1 MKKKK
6 IKKILIANR
15 GEIAI
20 RIAQT
25 CHKLKIKTVGVYSK
39 QDESSLHL
47 DSMDEKY
54 FLSDVLTLSAKVF
67 SSISA
72 SAVIV
77 NTCSASCA
85 TPFKVLL
92 LLLIGVVDHN

>member
-15 GEIAI
+15 GEISI
-20 RIAQT
+20 RIAKT

-47 DSMDEKY
+47 DSMD
-54 FLSDVLTLSAKVF
+54 VKVGEYVEQGKP
-67 SSISA
+67 IGTIGA
-72 SAVIV
+72 TGRATGPHLDWRINLGKMRLDPQTIV
-77 NTCSASCA
+77 TGQPN
-85 TPFKVLL
+85 
-92 LLLIGVVDHN
+92 

>member
-20 RIAQT
+20 RIAKT

-47 DSMDEKY
+47 E
-54 FLSDVLTLSAKVF
+54 F
-67 SSISA
+67 S
-72 SAVIV
+72 
-77 NTCSASCA
+77 
-85 TPFKVLL
+85 
-92 LLLIGVVDHN
+92 